1 MKLNTKKLYQAD
13 GYAVKEILKVITPLY
28 KALRD
33 SESKELDDEDDI
45 DHQYRHA
52 MNDDVRRKRPMSP
65 LLHRTGSLSDQYAEK
80 CACPLLDHHTERCQS
95 S

>member
-33 SESKELDDEDDI
+33 SESKELDDEDDV
-45 DHQYRHA
+45 DPQYRYA
-52 MNDDVRRKRPMSP
+52 MNDDVNNSFI
-65 LLHRTGSLSDQYAEK
+65 
-80 CACPLLDHHTERCQS
+80 S
-95 S
+95 SISFESTFFI